1 MRRRKKPVQIKLE
14 WEEIEML
21 LREGLSR
28 KGIEVPTDAV
38 MLRRD
43 NNKNHTIRVVF
54 ETGKKERKA

>member
-1 MRRRKKPVQIKLE
+1 MQIKLE

-54 ETGKKERKA
+54 DTQQKKEKRDA